1 MVVEEKERAQQLPV
15 ETLCA
20 RSERGGRRR
29 PREISRWDLAP
40 GRPLFSVLVRVG
52 WEGQGKNDG
61 KNEGEGRTRPSV
73 FEMATVCFSFP
84 IRVAWRSFSLPA
96 LPSDSE
102 ERT

>member
-15 ETLCA
+15 ERLCA

-29 PREISRWDLAP
+29 PREISRWGLAP

-61 KNEGEGRTRPSV
+61 KNEGGRAEHARVYLKWRPFV
-73 FEMATVCFSFP
+73 FLFRFV
-84 IRVAWRSFSLPA
+84 
-96 LPSDSE
+96 
-102 ERT
+102 